1 MMSVPLLLVAFVL
14 VGLTG
19 FLYYRA
25 HTTTALAT
33 LQPTTVMCAV
43 LVVVLVVGISASCY
57 SPDYTDGVANEA
69 FTTSHRAN
77 LMPEC
82 EWMAYINKHVSPEEC
97 SIRDATTQPTPATTK
112 LLVQHADSGEVMLPT
127 QMQTSPLAYVLRVWV
142 TATNRNALQR
152 TNPFHICYSTTRTK
166 HTQDIATQYRIVE
179 EQHVPYDA
187 LVGTRWFLVESSAFR
202 VPPSATSV
210 HWLLNATSHETH
222 WSTFEVQ
229 HKRNTP
235 DFEPTDG
242 LRALYSTFLEGSNIH
257 NRRWHDE
264 SGHDGVT
271 LFDETPKKEDKGVVV
286 PSVWTGPSSSLLVSN
301 DSDNGHC
308 TDNKN
313 IVNFTMSFYYK
324 APAAP
329 PASATAPP
337 PPQPTEPFTL
347 FTIYGKYRN
356 QQQRDNPPNYFLRC
370 EVDAS
375 KEHLCFVQQHV
386 PDGAK
391 CMYAEKKFVVPL
403 PNHSDEPVL
412 YTVVVQSNTRTSG
425 DIDVFTNGKHEK
437 RVTKWL
443 DLNYNLQRDDHVVWG
458 DRPAHTGHT
467 HHEHAHSS
475 GSHGILYMLALFNT
489 ALARHQVRL
498 LSRCV
503 LRKYNSPPV
512 IKAKTYEYYVPVQ
525 QLNTEDALYGQ
536 QNGGVGDTGNA
547 DDADEAGNIPS
558 QQVACVKYKPSA
570 TDGISDMTCSYVA
583 SGEEEKCAKGK
594 STDDDFYYYP
604 VPNQNCDEAMNMLN
618 AVQEDAK
625 DLGMQW
631 QHEPV
636 DGFSYRSQLTDDAYN
651 KLTPQQKMNV
661 LNDRTYLRTYRKW

>member
-1 MMSVPLLLVAFVL
+1 MRMMSVSLLLVAFVL

-25 HTTTALAT
+25 HTTATLPT

-43 LVVVLVVGISASCY
+43 LVVVLAVGIGASCY
-57 SPDYTDGVANEA
+57 SPDYTYGANEA
-69 FTTSHRAN
+69 FTTSYRAN

-82 EWMAYINKHVSPEEC
+82 DWMAYINKHVSPEEC
-97 SIRDATTQPTPATTK
+97 SIRDATTQPTPTTTK
-112 LLVQHADSGEVMLPT
+112 LLVQYSDSGDVMLPT

-142 TATNRNALQR
+142 TATDRDALQR
-152 TNPFHICYSTTRTK
+152 TNPFRICYSTTRTK

-179 EQHVPYDA
+179 EQHVSYDA
-187 LVGTRWFLVESSAFR
+187 LVGTHWFLVESSAFR

-210 HWLLNATSHETH
+210 HWLLNATAHETH

-229 HKRNTP
+229 YKRNTP
-235 DFEPTDG
+235 DFEPTEG
-242 LRALYSTFLEGSNIH
+242 LRALYSTFLDGSNIH
-257 NRRWHDE
+257 DSRWHDE

-271 LFDETPKKEDKGVVV
+271 VFDDVPKKEDRGVVV
-286 PSVWTGPSSSLLVSN
+286 QSVWKGPSSSLLVSN
-301 DSDNGHC
+301 DSDTAPCADN
-308 TDNKN
+308 NKN
-313 IVNFTMSFYYK
+313 IVNFTLSFYYK
-324 APAAP
+324 AP
-329 PASATAPP
+329 PASAPP
-337 PPQPTEPFTL
+337 EPQPTEPFTL

-356 QQQRDNPPNYFLRC
+356 QQLRDNPPNYFMRC
-370 EVDAS
+370 KVDAS
-375 KEHLCFVQQHV
+375 EKRLCFVQQHV
-386 PDGAK
+386 PDSANS
-391 CMYAEKKFVVPL
+391 MYNDKKFFVPL
-403 PNHSDEPVL
+403 QNHSDEPVL

-443 DLNYNLQRDDHVVWG
+443 DLNYSLQRDDHLVFG
-458 DRPAHTGHT
+458 DRPTQTRHT
-467 HHEHAHSS
+467 HPTKPKR
-475 GSHGILYMLALFNT
+475 GILYMLALFNT
-489 ALARHQVRL
+489 ALERQQVRM

-512 IKAKTYEYYVPVQ
+512 IKDKTYEYYVPLQ
-525 QLNTEDALYGQ
+525 RLNKEDAFYDNK
-536 QNGGVGDTGNA
+536 QNSGVSDTYYNE
-547 DDADEAGNIPS
+547 DANEVDNIPL
-558 QQVACVKYKPSA
+558 QQVACVKYKPSV
-570 TDGISDMTCSYVA
+570 TDGIRNMTCSYVV
-583 SGEEEKCAKGK
+583 SGEEKQKCAKGK
-594 STDDDFYYYP
+594 NADDDYYYYP
-604 VPNQNCDEAMNMLN
+604 VPNQSCEDAMNLVN
-618 AVQEDAK
+618 VVQEDAK